1 MKVKRKNKIQLAS
14 EHTKRLKLEKEVQ
27 ISKEAVKKEVLGR
40 RKVQNEL
47 AATKDELRTVRKLND
62 QLTKCNKRLSY
73 AVISQDKLQR
83 RKRRDISTLS
93 RQQQWSQKK
102 QVCANVNQALLFL
115 EDEGVHATSVT
126 LVHTETS
133 QKEVLDLHQSTYS
146 KPDESSSTDESLEVV
161 LYVKERFGLSDSA
174 YHELSMV
181 CQHLPRSWKLK
192 NLAKQLN
199 SKWQI
204 IPCPGGNGVQQSLES
219 RLRERVNQ
227 LVQERKV
234 SAGDKLQVKLS
245 GDGTKVCRKLNLIN
259 FTFTLLNEGD
269 LAKSPKGNHTIV
281 IISAIEGYDTLKTAL
296 SDICEEAQRL
306 TSIEV
311 NGMTFPVEYFL
322 GSDLKFLVI
331 VCGIESATCT
341 YACVW
346 CTCSSSERHDMAKE
360 WSITHP
366 EQGARTIV
374 VSCPDYFSP
383 SGKIVW

>member
-1 MKVKRKNKIQLAS
+1 
-14 EHTKRLKLEKEVQ
+14 
-27 ISKEAVKKEVLGR
+27 
-40 RKVQNEL
+40 
-47 AATKDELRTVRKLND
+47 
-62 QLTKCNKRLSY
+62 
-73 AVISQDKLQR
+73 
-83 RKRRDISTLS
+83 
-93 RQQQWSQKK
+93 
-102 QVCANVNQALLFL
+102 
-115 EDEGVHATSVT
+115 
-126 LVHTETS
+126 
-133 QKEVLDLHQSTYS
+133 
-146 KPDESSSTDESLEVV
+146 
-161 LYVKERFGLSDSA
+161 
-174 YHELSMV
+174 MV

-204 IPCPGGNGVQQSLES
+204 TPCPGGNGVQQSLES
-219 RLRERVNQ
+219 RLREHVNQ

-269 LAKSPKGNHTIV
+269 LAKSPKGNHTIA

-383 SGKIVW
+383 SRKIVW